1 MRFDKGSEII
11 NNANIFSGKT
21 ISYNGA
27 YMKKKSI
34 STESRVSQIEDIVV
48 SDIDDEKVMMSV
60 EKGQY
65 YNLDTVGSRVWELI
79 DKPIKVSEL
88 IDALLLKYDVDRETC
103 ERDVLVFLEE
113 LHKDGILQ
121 VEG

>member
-1 MRFDKGSEII
+1 
-11 NNANIFSGKT
+11 
-21 ISYNGA
+21 
-27 YMKKKSI
+27 MKKKII
-34 STESRVSQIEDIVV
+34 STDSVVSPIEDIVV

-60 EKGQY
+60 ENGQY
-65 YNLDTVGSRVWELI
+65 YNLDSVGSRVWELI
-79 DKPIKVSEL
+79 VKPVKVSEL

-103 ERDVLVFLEE
+103 ERDVLAFLSE